1 MAEALARFRHVR
13 PAVVAHCRSAAD
25 VASALARARTEG
37 LAVAVRGG
45 GHCFAG
51 TSSTDGLLI
60 DLAGL
65 DGIRLEGDL
74 AVIGGGATLGRI
86 YDELETHGRTL
97 NAGCGTTV
105 GIGGLVLGGG
115 LGILGRTYGTLSDR
129 LRAAEVVLASGEI
142 VRAGE
147 ELLWALRGA
156 GQARFGVV
164 TELAF
169 ATVEPP
175 ASTAFELLWAP
186 EALPAVLHAW
196 QRWAPEAP
204 DAMAASLVVT
214 AGERLQVKVFGSMAG
229 SEAETSRTLAALCDA
244 AGAPPRAAVHHPG
257 SFREV
262 KRFLAGPAEE
272 ERQDEPMWCKS
283 EYVRDPLPDTAA
295 EALVAHLH
303 ATAGRRSRPS
313 STSHPGPAPTPARR
327 PRRRRSPTATPGSS
341 SSTPSRSRQEPTR
354 RPPAAGSPPPTPSP
368 TRTAPAAPI
377 PTSPTPTSIRGTR
390 ATTSATATAWSSSS
404 AATTRRACSALRR
417 DRPRLQDEDLVV
429 LDRPLDVLRP
439 AEPLLELEA
448 HRREPGELVLARA
461 HAAAPS
467 SADSVDLARPARRV
481 GDDLVRLRRELRPLH
496 AAVARE
502 HEVVGRELAGDDA
515 LAEPEARP
523 RPASGRAARASGRS

>member
-1 MAEALARFRHVR
+1 MAEALARFRHIR
-13 PAVVAHCRSAAD
+13 PAEVAHCRSAAD
-25 VASALARARTEG
+25 VASAIARARTEG

-45 GHCFAG
+45 GHCFGG

-74 AVIGGGATLGRI
+74 AVVGGGATLGRI

-115 LGILGRTYGTLSDR
+115 LGILGRVYGTLSDR

-142 VRAGE
+142 ARADE

-156 GQARFGVV
+156 GQARFAVV

-175 ASTAFELLWAP
+175 PSTAFELLWAP

-214 AGERLQVKVFGSMAG
+214 AGERLQVKVFGAMAG
-229 SEAETSRTLAALCDA
+229 SEAETSRTLVTLCDA

-262 KRFLAGPAEE
+262 KRFLSGPAEE
-272 ERQDEPMWCKS
+272 GRQDEPMWCKS
-283 EYVRDPLPDTAA
+283 EYVRDPLPDKAA
-295 EALVAHLH
+295 EALVAHLQQRPDNIEAELDFSPWAGAYTRTPVA
-303 ATAGRRSRPS
+303 ATAFAHRDARFLLKHAVTVPAG
-313 STSHPGPAPTPARR
+313 TDPAPAREWLAASYAITHPHGTGGTYPNFPDTDLDPWDASYHLGNR
-327 PRRRRSPTATPGSS
+327 DRLVGLKRRYDPEGLL
-341 SSTPSRSRQEPTR
+341 
-354 RPPAAGSPPPTPSP
+354 GPTP
-368 TRTAPAAPI
+368 
-377 PTSPTPTSIRGTR
+377 
-390 ATTSATATAWSSSS
+390 
-404 AATTRRACSALRR
+404 
-417 DRPRLQDEDLVV
+417 
-429 LDRPLDVLRP
+429 
-439 AEPLLELEA
+439 
-448 HRREPGELVLARA
+448 
-461 HAAAPS
+461 
-467 SADSVDLARPARRV
+467 
-481 GDDLVRLRRELRPLH
+481 
-496 AAVARE
+496 
-502 HEVVGRELAGDDA
+502 
-515 LAEPEARP
+515 
-523 RPASGRAARASGRS
+523 